1 MKKVVCAHLY
11 NDFSGSPL
19 VLSTVING
27 FIERGVK
34 VDLVTSKNTEGFLSN
49 LEVGYVDNNYQF
61 AENKLIRIFKFFYTQ
76 LICFIKMFQYRN
88 EAIIVYVNTLLPF
101 GVAIAGKLMGKK
113 VIFHIHE
120 TSVKPPFLK
129 SFLKWVCAK
138 TASEIIYVSKFLQQ
152 QEPIGEISSK
162 VVYNALSNDFVQK
175 AEKYQ
180 SSIQEKESFIVLM
193 LCSLKAY
200 KGVNE
205 FVKLADQLP
214 HLDFH
219 LVLNAVQADID
230 QYFSEFQLPNN
241 LTIFPKQS
249 NVHPFYAKASLVLNL
264 SHPEQ
269 WVETFGMTLLEGMQY
284 GLPAISPPVGGCTEF
299 VESGVNGYQID
310 QRNLS
315 QIVGKIN
322 ALYFDKNLYDK
333 MVRAAK
339 IKATSFRVNQM
350 CDAITI
356 VVLGEEF
363 ISEKTHI
370 LTS

>member
-27 FIERGVK
+27 FMKRGVE
-34 VDLVTSKNTEGFLSN
+34 VELVTSQNTDGFLSN
-49 LEVGYVDNNYQF
+49 LNVKYVNNNYQF

-76 LICFIKMFQYRN
+76 LVCFLKMFRYRK
-88 EAIIVYVNTLLPF
+88 EEVVVYVNTLLPF

-138 TASEIIYVSKFLQQ
+138 TASEIIYVSNFLQQ

-205 FVKLADQLP
+205 FVKLADQLS

-241 LTIFPKQS
+241 LTIFPKHS

-310 QRNLS
+310 QRYLGQLIACINRLYTDPRLYNNMS
-315 QIVGKIN
+315 SNAVLKAATFSVEAMCENIV
-322 ALYFDKNLYDK
+322 
-333 MVRAAK
+333 
-339 IKATSFRVNQM
+339 
-350 CDAITI
+350 AIVMKRKQPLI
-356 VVLGEEF
+356 AV
-363 ISEKTHI
+363 
-370 LTS
+370 